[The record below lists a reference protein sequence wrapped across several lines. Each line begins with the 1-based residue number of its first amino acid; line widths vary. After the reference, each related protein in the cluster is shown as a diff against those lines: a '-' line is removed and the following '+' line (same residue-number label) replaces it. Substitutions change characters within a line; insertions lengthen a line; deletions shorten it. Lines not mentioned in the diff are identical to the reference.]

1 MSDVDAA
8 EEWLDSWVASVDE
21 RAATAVELSRRVA
34 ALTGESRS
42 RDGLL
47 GVTVGSAGQLTAL
60 HIDDRARQRTGS
72 ELSREIM
79 ALVRRAQER
88 LSSQV
93 ADQVRETVGADT
105 ETGRAVIHSY
115 AERFPETGEDDH
127 AR

>member
-34 ALTGESRS
+34 ALTGEATSQ
-42 RDGLL
+42 DGLL
-47 GVTVGSAGQLTAL
+47 GVSVGSAGQLTDL

-72 ELSREIM
+72 ELSREILS
-79 ALVRRAQER
+79 LVRRAQAQ

-115 AERFPETGEDDH
+115 AERFPETSEDDH